1 MKCARLLCLGLV
13 VAGLGCGKESYGP
26 SGSGSGTPGANEVWL
41 QNIAFSPSSRTVTA
55 GTTVT
60 FTNKDG
66 FAHTVTSSSVP
77 AGAAT
82 FNSGNVAANGTFQV
96 TFSVA
101 GTYQVYCMIHGTPTT
116 GMRGTIVVN

>member
-1 MKCARLLCLGLV
+1 MHLSRLLVLGALTMIT
-13 VAGLGCGKESYGP
+13 ACGKESYGP

-41 QNIAFSPSSRTVTA
+41 QNIAFSPGTRTVTA

-82 FNSGNVAANGTFQV
+82 FNSGMPANGTFQV